1 MLDGFSENMKYFE
14 YAIPIN
20 EGGKRVMLIS
30 GIGAKGRFEM
40 KMGEDCVLWCKTLKG
55 EWRSIDEYR
64 FVGNEESEES
74 NDGCNQ
80 KRAMDI
86 DEYRGQNSP
95 FNLFRGR

>member
-1 MLDGFSENMKYFE
+1 MLTEESIKIMLDGFFRKYEIIFE

-40 KMGEDCVLWCKTLKG
+40 KMGEDCVLWCKTLKV

-64 FVGNEESEES
+64 FVGNEESEEE
-74 NDGCNQ
+74 Q
-80 KRAMDI
+80 
-86 DEYRGQNSP
+86 
-95 FNLFRGR
+95 